1 MKKLTGIF
9 LKGLAAVLPLVITI
23 YAITWLAVTCE
34 TQLKGL
40 LLKIL
45 PDQQYYFPG
54 LGTILGIGMI
64 FIIGLILNAWIAQFL
79 WNQMERLVQRL
90 PLIHTIYGS
99 IKDLLGFFVG
109 DKDKKPNQVVVIETG
124 NPPLRLLGFVTRDH
138 FDDLPDGIGTEGDVA
153 VYLPMGYQLGG
164 YTVMVS
170 RDHVKPIDMNTE
182 QALRFCVTAGMTG
195 PKQDELKNGKAQVT

>member
-9 LKGLAAVLPLVITI
+9 LQGLAAVLPLVITI
-23 YAITWLAVTCE
+23 YAVSWLAITCE
-34 TQLKGL
+34 TELKSL
-40 LLKIL
+40 LLKVL
-45 PDQQYYFPG
+45 PDQEYYFPG
-54 LGTILGIGMI
+54 LGTILGIGVI
-64 FIIGLILNAWIAQFL
+64 FIIGLILNAWIARAI
-79 WNQMERLVQRL
+79 WNQLEKLVERL

-138 FDDLPDGIGTEGDVA
+138 FDDLPEGIGTSGDVA

-170 RDHVKPIDMNTE
+170 KDHVKTIDMNTE

-195 PKQDELKNGKAQVT
+195 PKAENPKKDKA